1 MYIENR
7 KFELYS
13 TDEIYIDYKIFLY
26 IIYFTYRSVLIKNII
41 NIHMSFLP

>member
-7 KFELYS
+7 NFELYS

-26 IIYFTYRSVLIKNII
+26 IIYFTYRSVLIKNVI
-41 NIHMSFLP
+41 NIQMSFLP